1 MLYVCSCGFTAAT
14 ATAFYKHLAASKE
27 SGSGHQLMEARF
39 SDKLGK
45 DGSKPDYV
53 PKPVGQQAP
62 VSWSEDYLVVDQQDT
77 PAQGPSAASEPVL
90 EAFPVSSPAS
100 QEQQGPRAHELDD
113 ISLRDLQGMS
123 RVWSGFYRQRSSA
136 TPPPVS
142 ASRAGSA
149 AVTGVEAKEA
159 DSDSDEVEIVD
170 DNPEP
175 RIRARQYRAG
185 SPSGTAAQAALR
197 MSGSVVNAMV
207 VGLSPWRWFGNGGS
221 SPRDAPADLGPKPLH
236 TGPVAQSDAMGAA
249 AGGDEA
255 NMLEAVQGMQPRQ
268 GDGRRVTSSDG
279 LQPLGWPTASLQ
291 PVHAVHD
298 VLTWQNP
305 WRTTRIFGAGLY
317 LAICAQQLIRGHELL
332 QPSTAIF
339 GICFCLLLRNVLREA
354 AASYRRT
361 QRQQHQTAESSEA
374 NGSAQSLQPEDEVDR
389 RKAAMMMQQRLE
401 AMLQGVAL
409 WAARYGAAVV
419 VLTFGLLSGRRA
431 ITSALVAV
439 LLWLGMVLGELRVI
453 SQPMFWLICYIAVFT
468 IPAAYYRCHHAM
480 DAGVEAALRFT
491 VRVLMSGS
499 RTALLTSAGVALVLL
514 VALPL
519 NFVLR
524 ASLAAG
530 SAFGVLL
537 WQSEMGRRG
546 YGAGTTWLT
555 GKGMGVGQLKI
566 GDGGRLP
573 TGPPE
578 HKHKD

>member
-14 ATAFYKHLAASKE
+14 ATAFYKHLAASKD

-39 SDKLGK
+39 SDKPGK
-45 DGSKPDYV
+45 DGSKPEDV
-53 PKPVGQQAP
+53 SKALA
-62 VSWSEDYLVVDQQDT
+62 SWSQDFLVVDQRET
-77 PAQGPSAASEPVL
+77 PAQLPSAASEPVP
-90 EAFPVSSPAS
+90 EALPVSSPAS
-100 QEQQGPRAHELDD
+100 QEQQGPRAYELDD
-113 ISLRDLQGMS
+113 ISLRDLHSMS
-123 RVWSGFYRQRSSA
+123 RVWSGLYRQRSSA
-136 TPPPVS
+136 TRPPIS
-142 ASRAGSA
+142 ASRAGSG
-149 AVTGVEAKEA
+149 AVTGVEAKEV
-159 DSDSDEVEIVD
+159 DTDSDEVEIMD

-175 RIRARQYRAG
+175 RIRARHGRAG
-185 SPSGTAAQAALR
+185 SSSGNAAQAALR

-221 SPRDAPADLGPKPLH
+221 GSSPRDAPADQGPGQLH
-236 TGPVAQSDAMGAA
+236 TGPAAQPDAMGAA

-255 NMLEAVQGMQPRQ
+255 NNGLEAVQEMQPQ
-268 GDGRRVTSSDG
+268 QVTSSDG
-279 LQPLGWPTASLQ
+279 LQPHGWPTASLQ

-339 GICFCLLLRNVLREA
+339 GVCFCLLLRNVLREA
-354 AASYRRT
+354 ATTYRRT
-361 QRQQHQTAESSEA
+361 QQQQYQMAEIREA
-374 NGSAQSLQPEDEVDR
+374 NDSAQSPPPEDEVER

-419 VLTFGLLSGRRA
+419 VLTSGLLSGRRA

-453 SQPMFWLICYIAVFT
+453 SQPMFWLLCYIAVFT

-519 NFVLR
+519 NFVIR
-524 ASLAAG
+524 ASLAGG

-546 YGAGTTWLT
+546 YGGAATWLT
-555 GKGMGVGQLKI
+555 GKTMGVGQLKN
-566 GDGGRLP
+566 GDVRRLL
-573 TGPPE
+573 TGPPDHE
-578 HKHKD
+578 HKD